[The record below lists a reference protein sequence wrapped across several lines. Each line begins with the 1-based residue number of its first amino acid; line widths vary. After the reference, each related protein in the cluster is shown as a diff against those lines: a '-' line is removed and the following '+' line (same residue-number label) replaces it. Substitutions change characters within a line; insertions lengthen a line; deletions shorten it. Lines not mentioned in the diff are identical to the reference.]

1 MPQSMKQMEKRIEK
15 RLEEMQKTL
24 NLKLNE
30 IKELVGPQA
39 NSSLKIAPRGSIGSI
54 SIQN

>member
-1 MPQSMKQMEKRIEK
+1 MPQNMKQMEKRIEK

-30 IKELVGPQA
+30 IKELVGSQA
-39 NSSLKIAPRGSIGSI
+39 NSSLKIAPRGSIASI